1 MDGNKLVSDSSCLA
15 PGMMID
21 QPWSA
26 ATQQAHEEQE
36 NSRLDKKLKISVFE
50 KRKLVAEK

>member
-15 PGMMID
+15 LGMMID
-21 QPWSA
+21 QPRSA

-36 NSRLDKKLKISVFE
+36 NSRFDQKLKISGFE